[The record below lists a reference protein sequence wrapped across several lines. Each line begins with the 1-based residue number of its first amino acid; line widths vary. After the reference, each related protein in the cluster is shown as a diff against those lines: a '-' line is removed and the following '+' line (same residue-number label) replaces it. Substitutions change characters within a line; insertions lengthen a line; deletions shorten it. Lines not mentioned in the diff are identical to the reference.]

1 MRDRALLLLLS
12 STAMPEREEIGEIL
26 DCFDAFGRDD
36 GSYIIS
42 FGDDPGW
49 YGAVDVP
56 PLEEVL
62 KMRVP
67 VEDHRLKYE
76 RLRDV
81 QMPPPRVLGR
91 KGYGRLDFRKGK

>member
-12 STAMPEREEIGEIL
+12 STAMPEREEIGDIL
-26 DCFDAFGRDD
+26 DCFTTFGHDD
-36 GSYIIS
+36 GSIIIS
-42 FGDDPGW
+42 FRNDPGW

-67 VEDHRLKYE
+67 IEDHRVKYE

-81 QMPPPRVLGR
+81 HLPPPRVLGR
-91 KGYGRLDFRKGK
+91 RGYGRLDFRKGR